1 MFTVYVSPPERRIF
15 VHDSKYINYVPLVD
29 ITFSDQM
36 CKFIVLH
43 IRHEDLSRYC
53 PWKRANYN
61 LILPVVDFLV
71 VAELNILCAIVGIFP
86 SHYHAA
92 HELTFLSSLT
102 ASNLGLDSRWQFAAA
117 GLTQTHIWPGCSC
130 NVKSS

>member
-1 MFTVYVSPPERRIF
+1 MAVRQNGEFSFTIL
-15 VHDSKYINYVPLVD
+15 KYINYVPLVD

-36 CKFIVLH
+36 CEFVVLH

-71 VAELNILCAIVGIFP
+71 VAELNILCAF
-86 SHYHAA
+86 
-92 HELTFLSSLT
+92 E
-102 ASNLGLDSRWQFAAA
+102 
-117 GLTQTHIWPGCSC
+117 
-130 NVKSS
+130 